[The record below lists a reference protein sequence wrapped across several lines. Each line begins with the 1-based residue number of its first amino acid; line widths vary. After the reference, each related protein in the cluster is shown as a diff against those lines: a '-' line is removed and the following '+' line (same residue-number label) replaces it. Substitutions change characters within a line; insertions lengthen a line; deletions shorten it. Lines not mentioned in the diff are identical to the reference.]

1 MKCRQ
6 PGCTGTI
13 VDGYCDVCGMP
24 GNATTM
30 PVGRGVPGRKPSA
43 TASGPCRQPGCTGQ
57 IIDGYCDTCGM
68 PPDSALAPS
77 SSSVTK
83 ASVQLGSTAL
93 GSARATSFGVRP
105 ARRPQSPSRQ
115 RMGRIGQGLT
125 VVPPAPAARSTRPR
139 P

>member
-1 MKCRQ
+1 MRCRQ

-24 GNATTM
+24 GNAVTM
-30 PVGRGVPGRKPSA
+30 PVGRGTPGRKPSA
-43 TASGPCRQPGCTGQ
+43 TASGPCRQPGCPGS
-57 IIDGYCDTCGM
+57 IVDGYCDTCGM
-68 PPDSALAPS
+68 PPTSAVEPS
-77 SSSVTK
+77 VSSATR

-105 ARRPQSPSRQ
+105 TRRPPNSTR

-125 VVPPAPAARSTRPR
+125 IVPPAPRSTRPKR
-139 P
+139 